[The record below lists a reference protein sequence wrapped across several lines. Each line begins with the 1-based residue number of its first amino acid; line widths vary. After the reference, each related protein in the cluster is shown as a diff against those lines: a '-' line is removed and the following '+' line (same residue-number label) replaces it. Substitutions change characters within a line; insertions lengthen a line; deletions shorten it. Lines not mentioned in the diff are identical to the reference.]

1 MDIQAEKI
9 ELIKA
14 LIDTQDINVINTI
27 KSILKISNQGA
38 DDWADLHDVVI
49 TDIKEALKEIE
60 NGQGISHLEA
70 RETYKKW
77 L

>member
-27 KSILKISNQGA
+27 KSILKISTQGA
-38 DDWADLHDVVI
+38 EDWGDLHEVVI
-49 TDIKEALKEIE
+49 TDIKDALEEIE
-60 NGQGISHLEA
+60 NGHQISHLEA

>member
-1 MDIQAEKI
+1 
-9 ELIKA
+9 
-14 LIDTQDINVINTI
+14 
-27 KSILKISNQGA
+27 
-38 DDWADLHDVVI
+38 VI

-70 RETYKKW
+70 RETYKEW